1 VRFMVGRIRDMVLDI
16 LYYAKEKD
24 LKWETVDV
32 LGFAEEVL
40 RTVGPKLKDQG
51 ITLSHRFDSCHRP
64 FRGGCRHCSQRPDQH
79 HRKCR

>member
-1 VRFMVGRIRDMVLDI
+1 MVLDI

-40 RTVGPKLKDQG
+40 RTVGPK
-51 ITLSHRFDSCHRP
+51 
-64 FRGGCRHCSQRPDQH
+64 
-79 HRKCR
+79 